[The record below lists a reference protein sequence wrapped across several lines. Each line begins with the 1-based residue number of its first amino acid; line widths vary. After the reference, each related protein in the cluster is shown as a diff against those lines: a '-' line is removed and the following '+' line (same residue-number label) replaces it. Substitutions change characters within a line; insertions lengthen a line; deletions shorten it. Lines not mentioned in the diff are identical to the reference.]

1 MSVVEYLR
9 TFSDDV
15 VHYEG
20 ADVSLHV
27 QGLIGWVLF
36 SSPTRPVN
44 VVNISLLPQVE
55 AVLDRVD
62 SLIRSKALYF
72 LVFTSA
78 KPHSFI
84 AGADI
89 AAMYPSTDQ
98 PTLTQGSRTV
108 QSICNRIEALPVPT
122 LSAINGPALGAG
134 LELALACDYRVCS
147 DDRRVVLGLPEVKLG
162 LIPGSGGTVRLPE
175 LIGLREAL
183 GLILNGGNV
192 RPQRAKKIGL
202 VDSVIEEG
210 DRVQGEHRFWSGVR
224 SYATQHMGR
233 GKRSHPSRLKVGG
246 LKDRVMDG
254 TWLGQWVVAEMAA
267 RRLDTQTKG
276 KYPAPYF
283 ALDSAVQSAGG
294 LPRKQSFELEA
305 RYFGRLGL
313 TPESK
318 ALMALFY
325 LMEEAKKLPQSIRE
339 AQATPVK
346 RVAVIGAGVM
356 GAQIAFTL
364 ASRRISVYLRD
375 IQQPIV
381 DRALQQIEQ
390 QFTARVTKGKLKEA
404 QATTLRALVTGGTD
418 LAPLS
423 TCDLVLEAAVES
435 LPLKQKILAECE
447 QHMSDAA
454 VFATNT
460 SSLSIAALASA
471 SRRPGKVVGI
481 HFFQPV
487 VRMPLVEVIGHGGVH
502 ADTLATA
509 YRFVLGISKVPVLCA
524 DAPGFIVNRC
534 LGIYMNEAGRLLLE
548 GYEVAEIDEAMK
560 GFGLPFGP
568 FRLMDEVG
576 LDVVGHVGPIL
587 EAGLGPRFAQLH
599 DFQAMLKAHP
609 DTLGKKTGKGFY
621 LYDDSENPKET
632 GLNPLMQE
640 RIVQLRNTLRA
651 QTKTDAA
658 AAPHSSPSLSSSSS
672 TSSSPSSSSS
682 SPSSA
687 TSSSPS
693 TSSETGGLTRPA
705 PSIPI
710 LSSSSASSSGGSSA
724 SLIVERCVLLM
735 VNEAVYM
742 LGEGVAA
749 SPGSVDLA
757 MILGTGFPPFQGGVL
772 AYADSR
778 GVDEVLNRLLVLTK
792 LCGERFRPAE
802 ELVRRA
808 ERGERFFPTRPDP
821 RRLKKIDQLPR
832 SRL

>member
-1 MSVVEYLR
+1 MSVVDYLA

-36 SSPTRPVN
+36 NSTTRPVN
-44 VVNISLLPQVE
+44 VVNIALLPQVE
-55 AVLDRVD
+55 SILDKVD

-72 LVFTSA
+72 LILTSA

-108 QSICNRIEALPVPT
+108 QSICNRIEALSIPT
-122 LSAINGPALGAG
+122 LAAINGPALGAG
-134 LELALACDYRVCS
+134 LELCLACDHRLCS

-162 LIPGSGGTVRLPE
+162 LLPGSGGTVRLPE
-175 LIGLREAL
+175 LLGLRESLSLLLTGA
-183 GLILNGGNV
+183 NV
-192 RPQRAKKIGL
+192 RPQRARRIGL
-202 VDSVIEEG
+202 VDAVVEEG

-224 SYATQHMGR
+224 SYAAQHMGG
-233 GKRSHPSRLKVGG
+233 GKRTRPSRLRVGG
-246 LKDRVMDG
+246 VRDRVMDG

-267 RRLDTQTKG
+267 RRLDAQSKG

-294 LPRKQSFELEA
+294 LPRKQSLEVEA
-305 RYFGRLGL
+305 KYFGRLGV

-325 LMEEAKKLPQSIRE
+325 LMEDSKKRPAAIRD
-339 AQATPVK
+339 ATPTPVK

-364 ASRRISVYLRD
+364 ASRRVAVYLRD

-390 QFTARVTKGKLKEA
+390 QFAARVTKGKLKES
-404 QATTLRALVTGGTD
+404 QATALRALVTGGTD
-418 LAPLS
+418 LGPLS

-447 QHMSDAA
+447 RHMPATA

-460 SSLSIAALASA
+460 SSLSIGALASA
-471 SRRPGKVVGI
+471 SSRPGQVVGI

-487 VRMPLVEVIGHGGVH
+487 VRMLLVEVIRHAGVS

-509 YRFVLGISKVPVLCA
+509 YQFVLAIGKVPVVCA
-524 DAPGFIVNRC
+524 DAPGFVVNRC
-534 LGIYMNEAGRLLLE
+534 LGIYMNEAGRLAME
-548 GYEVAEIDEAMK
+548 GHSVKEIDEAMK
-560 GFGLPFGP
+560 GFGLPLGP

-587 EAGLGPRFAQLH
+587 EAGLGPRFAQAEQ
-599 DFQAMLKAHP
+599 FQALLKAHP

-621 LYDDSENPKET
+621 LYDDQDKET
-632 GLNPLMQE
+632 SLNPLMQE
-640 RIVQLRNTLRA
+640 RMAELMHTLKQQRSA
-651 QTKTDAA
+651 E
-658 AAPHSSPSLSSSSS
+658 S
-672 TSSSPSSSSS
+672 TSSTPSTPSPSSSASSSSS
-682 SPSSA
+682 SPSS
-687 TSSSPS
+687 TPS
-693 TSSETGGLTRPA
+693 GPSHGSTERVGLTRPA
-705 PSIPI
+705 PSVPI
-710 LSSSSASSSGGSSA
+710 LSSTSASSGVPSA
-724 SLIVERCVLLM
+724 SLIVDRCVLLM

-742 LGEGVAA
+742 LSEGVVS
-749 SPGSVDLA
+749 SPGTIDLA
-757 MILGTGFPPFQGGVL
+757 MILGTGFPPFLGGLL
-772 AYADSR
+772 AYADTR
-778 GVDEVLNRLLVLTK
+778 GVDEVVNRLLVLTK
-792 LCGERFRPAE
+792 TYGERFKPAE
-802 ELVRRA
+802 ELVKKA
-808 ERGERFFPTRPDP
+808 ERGERFFPNRPDP
-821 RRLKKIDQLPR
+821 RRLKKVDSLPR